1 MMDTALYLFGMKL
14 YRQKD
19 SIEFFDADFMNTIYV
34 RSDEFKGKTLQ
45 ACCNIVNEY
54 LTAHG
59 TVGTNFKVVR
69 LTNLEDFD
77 LGGVVVDEGCEIA
90 LRMNS
95 FQQTL
100 KIKQAFAQARKQEA
114 KLHVKYKAMPPNYY
128 DSKLSSVFE
137 SCIRKKFVGLNTV
150 NEIRSDYIKH
160 FAR

>member
-1 MMDTALYLFGMKL
+1 MDTALYLFGMKL

-45 ACCNIVNEY
+45 ACCNILNEY

-77 LGGVVVDEGCEIA
+77 LGGVVVDEGCAREPLA
-90 LRMNS
+90 V
-95 FQQTL
+95 
-100 KIKQAFAQARKQEA
+100 KIENNVDRVNRSRFILN
-114 KLHVKYKAMPPNYY
+114 LHFFDNY
-128 DSKLSSVFE
+128 L
-137 SCIRKKFVGLNTV
+137 I
-150 NEIRSDYIKH
+150 
-160 FAR
+160 

>member
-1 MMDTALYLFGMKL
+1 MDTALYLFGMKL

-45 ACCNIVNEY
+45 ACCNILNEY